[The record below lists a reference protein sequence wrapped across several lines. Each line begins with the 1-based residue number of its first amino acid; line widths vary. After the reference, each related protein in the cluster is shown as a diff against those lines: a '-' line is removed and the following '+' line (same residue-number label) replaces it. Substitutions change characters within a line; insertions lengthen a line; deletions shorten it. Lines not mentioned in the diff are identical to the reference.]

1 MSINYIEDLKTK
13 PLVVWLVWIYV
24 LLIFGE
30 MVFIKKAND
39 FVFLI
44 IFICYFFIF
53 KHFNINGR
61 ILIIVGLVFLCFCP
75 LLMLINGILAE
86 RLGIWVFL
94 SILLGTI
101 LIFLKERNE

>member
-13 PLVVWLVWIYV
+13 PLMVWLVWIYV
-24 LLIFGE
+24 LLITGE
-30 MVFIKKAND
+30 MFFIKQASD